1 MDVRGIE
8 QKQVFREKNL
18 SLNSVHGRT
27 LFNRLFQKAYGK
39 WYFRTATEGGG
50 STQKRRFCAAKTRVQ
65 KCTRMYTSGQAISK
79 GLRKGSLFLQ
89 LLTGDKFNPIIP
101 LRF

>member
-27 LFNRLFQKAYGK
+27 LFNRLFQKAYG
-39 WYFRTATEGGG
+39 RG
-50 STQKRRFCAAKTRVQ
+50 SLF
-65 KCTRMYTSGQAISK
+65 
-79 GLRKGSLFLQ
+79 LRHLFLQ
-89 LLTGDKFNPIIP
+89 LLTGDKFSPIIP
-101 LRF
+101 VVLKSFQFCKDVPTGFTGGYSTNTRRKTA

>member
-39 WYFRTATEGGG
+39 GLLKY
-50 STQKRRFCAAKTRVQ
+50 AAH
-65 KCTRMYTSGQAISK
+65 
-79 GLRKGSLFLQ
+79 
-89 LLTGDKFNPIIP
+89 LLVA
-101 LRF
+101 L

>member
-27 LFNRLFQKAYGK
+27 LFNRLFQKAYGML
-39 WYFRTATEGGG
+39 TE
-50 STQKRRFCAAKTRVQ
+50 RFSVFY
-65 KCTRMYTSGQAISK
+65 M
-79 GLRKGSLFLQ
+79 
-89 LLTGDKFNPIIP
+89 LTGDKFSPIIP
-101 LRF
+101 IRLWTFQY